1 MQGGGHF
8 YPPIGGP
15 RYADQAGSNY
25 MPIPVPSAS
34 GAVFPPCAKPLPP
47 LHDVEFQPLDVCPAN
62 YIILDQTNQGSHI
75 MFNPAIAHNF
85 GAHGLDFCANYAQY
99 GQEMRAVYNGEKEMS
114 SSLKEDSADI
124 DALLNSEYG
133 DEDEE
138 EEYDEEEV
146 STARTCGNYRH
157 DSPNSCSTPG
167 SKPRRNQ
174 SSSSLRSYSD
184 DNCNNEKKRLKM
196 KKMVKVLRGILPG
209 GEQMDTVSVL
219 DEAVLY
225 LKSLKVEAQKLGVGN
240 LNN

>member
-1 MQGGGHF
+1 MQRGQPF
-8 YPPIGGP
+8 YSQMGIP
-15 RYADQAGSNY
+15 RFADQAGNNY
-25 MPIPVPSAS
+25 MPNPVPSAS

-47 LHDVEFQPLDVCPAN
+47 LHDVEFQPSEVCPTN
-62 YIILDQTNQGSHI
+62 YIILDQTNHGSQI

-85 GAHGLDFCANYAQY
+85 SAHGLDFCANYAQY
-99 GQEMRAVYNGEKEMS
+99 SQGMRAVYNGEKEMS

-124 DALLNSEYG
+124 DALLNSEEG

-157 DSPNSCSTPG
+157 DSPDSCSMPG

-174 SSSSLRSYSD
+174 SSSSLRSYGD
-184 DNCNNEKKRLKM
+184 DNCHNEKKRLKM

-219 DEAVLY
+219 DEAVRY
-225 LKSLKVEAQKLGVGN
+225 LKSLKVEAQKLGVGT